1 MNTQKDI
8 LVFFRRLYKQL
19 EEDEARLKRELR
31 KKREKEQIEKIFI
44 KLNKKINSIEKLNNL
59 I

>member
-31 KKREKEQIEKIFI
+31 KKREKEQIEKLFI

>member
-19 EEDEARLKRELR
+19 EEDEARLRVEVR
-31 KKREKEQIEKIFI
+31 KKKEKEQIEKLII
-44 KLNKKINSIEKLNNL
+44 KLNKKINTIEKLNNL

>member
-19 EEDEARLKRELR
+19 EEDEARLRVEVR
-31 KKREKEQIEKIFI
+31 KKKEKEQIEKLII
-44 KLNKKINSIEKLNNL
+44 KLNKKINTIEKINNL